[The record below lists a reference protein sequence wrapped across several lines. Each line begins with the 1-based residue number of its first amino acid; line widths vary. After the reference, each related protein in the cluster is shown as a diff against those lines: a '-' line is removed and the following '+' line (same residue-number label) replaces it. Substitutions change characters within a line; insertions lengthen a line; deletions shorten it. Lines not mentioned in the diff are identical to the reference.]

1 MKTDTDDEGIVDF
14 YVNMLSPEKE
24 AETADDFRIGDPEV
38 DKMLEEAFRARAER
52 QAAAGV
58 KPPPTAPVR
67 TMSKIEVYIYV
78 ALAVLIAL
86 FVMPHF
92 YIVPL

>member
-52 QAAAGV
+52 QAAAV
-58 KPPPTAPVR
+58 
-67 TMSKIEVYIYV
+67 
-78 ALAVLIAL
+78 
-86 FVMPHF
+86 
-92 YIVPL
+92 